1 MIAVDMV
8 AGPEAQRTLVF
19 HHGILGRGKNWATI
33 ARRLTEAR
41 PAWAAALVDL
51 RAHGESADYAE
62 GPDTLDQCARDV
74 EAAVSDVAAVMGH
87 SFGGKVAL
95 AVSEVLRVPA
105 FVVDSTPSRR
115 PSPEGS
121 ADVLNVI
128 SQLRAIEGRHF
139 EHRRD
144 FVKALGERGISQPTA
159 MWLAMNLR
167 DDEAGKRFALPLDRI
182 DALLDDYFERDLWDA
197 AEKAPM
203 HLIVGGRSKTVPAA
217 DVERARGLGLQVD
230 VLEDAGHWVH
240 VDAPDALFEKLLV
253 FVDGCDNKP

>member
-1 MIAVDMV
+1 M
-8 AGPEAQRTLVF
+8 
-19 HHGILGRGKNWATI
+19 
-33 ARRLTEAR
+33 
-41 PAWAAALVDL
+41 
-51 RAHGESADYAE
+51 
-62 GPDTLDQCARDV
+62 
-74 EAAVSDVAAVMGH
+74 
-87 SFGGKVAL
+87 
-95 AVSEVLRVPA
+95 PA